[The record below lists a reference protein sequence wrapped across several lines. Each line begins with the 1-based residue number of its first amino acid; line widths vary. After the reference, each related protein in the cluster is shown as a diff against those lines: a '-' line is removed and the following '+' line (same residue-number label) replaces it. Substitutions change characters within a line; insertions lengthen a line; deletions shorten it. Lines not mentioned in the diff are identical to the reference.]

1 LFDGILA
8 AINELGHC
16 GTILYPSFLNQPK
29 MSRIYSFLCIVLC
42 STLLFSC
49 VAKKKYL
56 AARGNISSLR
66 ADSIRLERQIADLQN
81 RVSQIEAANRSTTN
95 QLQNTTEQLNQS
107 QEEVEAQKRRLQ
119 QLQALIDQQRKN
131 TEALRKKIADALV
144 NFGANEL
151 SVSMKNGKVY
161 VSMQESLLFPSGS
174 ATVNPRGKEALA
186 TLAKA
191 LNQNPDINVEIEG
204 HTDSIPISKTYKDNW
219 DLSVARST
227 SIGRILIKEYFVH
240 PARITASGRGEFNPI
255 DSNSTPEGRQRNRR
269 TEIILEPKLDELMQ
283 LIRESQ

>member
-1 LFDGILA
+1 
-8 AINELGHC
+8 
-16 GTILYPSFLNQPK
+16 
-29 MSRIYSFLCIVLC
+29 MSKVFTLLCILLC

-56 AARGNISSLR
+56 AATGNISSLR
-66 ADSIRLERQIADLQN
+66 ADSIRFERQITDLQN
-81 RVSQIEAANRSTTN
+81 RMGQIEAANRTTTS

-107 QEEVEAQKRRLQ
+107 QEEVEAQRRRLQ

-144 NFGANEL
+144 NFGSNEL

-174 ATVNPRGKEALA
+174 ASVNPRGKEALA

-191 LNQNPDINVEIEG
+191 LNQNPDINVEVEG

-227 SIGRILIKEYFVH
+227 SIARILIKEYYVH
-240 PARITASGRGEFNPI
+240 PARITASGRGEYNPI